1 MWEQWLADLFSNLLC
16 PQLPTSI
23 KNIINKKKKVSN
35 SYPLDKAEAN
45 QLRSINAV
53 LEVPQEDI
61 IVETEDL
68 LHVAKEEITLAVQ
81 VNGDQWLHFRVQ
93 HLILVALKT
102 HIQRYC
108 ML

>member
-1 MWEQWLADLFSNLLC
+1 MGAVVSRPFFNLLC
-16 PQLPTSI
+16 PWLPTSI
-23 KNIINKKKKVSN
+23 KNIINKKKKVWN

-45 QLRSINAV
+45 QLWSINAV

-68 LHVAKEEITLAVQ
+68 LHVAKEEITLAIQ
-81 VNGDQWLHFRVQ
+81 VNRDQRLHLRVQ

-102 HIQRYC
+102 YIKRYW